1 MGQTRNS
8 KIIFRTTELK
18 PTPIRIS
25 VYFQLNQIDVTNWT
39 DRLQMPKVGN
49 QWRST
54 VPKKTKLANP
64 DLSDHKNPV
73 PITVD

>member
-8 KIIFRTTELK
+8 QIIFRTTELK

-39 DRLQMPKVGN
+39 DRLQMLKVEATSG
-49 QWRST
+49 
-54 VPKKTKLANP
+54 VTKLN
-64 DLSDHKNPV
+64 
-73 PITVD
+73 